1 MSITDRPLKPQACV
15 VEGDKVGIFIGS
27 SYRQL
32 NLDQARELHAMIGA
46 AIEQVVSRNSENPTV
61 DRGHAT
67 PPGVNHEH

>member
-32 NLDQARELHAMIGA
+32 NLEQAQTLHSMIGE
-46 AIEQVVSRNSENPTV
+46 AIEQLVSSNPGALPTNVNSPITE
-61 DRGHAT
+61 RHS
-67 PPGVNHEH
+67 